1 MDDIKSRIYEL
12 FELANINGNLA
23 IRVSIDDKG
32 GYKTYL
38 TNEIDEPPVKVIDL
52 NNLNEE
58 KIFRLFRFPELENEE
73 IKREVERKILHGS
86 SVEKLL
92 EKGIKIEE
100 LIPLDPTA
108 IEDYTFK
115 NKYFSGGKSLLEIRS
130 NLRSKYKDQL
140 INQALSI
147 TLPEKTKEKEKEE
160 TKEEEKEEAKPV
172 YKSKTILTNIIVAFI
187 ITVARYLGIE
197 LTVEQVT
204 AFLSSINIALRFLTK
219 SPIKLKP

>member
-23 IRVSIDDKG
+23 IRVAIDDKG

-38 TNEIDEPPVKVIDL
+38 TNEIDEPPVKVVDL

-73 IKREVERKILHGS
+73 IKKEVERKILHGS

-130 NLRSKYKDQL
+130 NLRSKYKDLL

-147 TLPEKTKEKEKEE
+147 ILPEK